1 MATITEKQLFEL
13 LEPFQQTHL
22 LRFWK
27 SLTASQQE
35 NLAQQ
40 IRGVDWSKTM
50 GWITAALQNENLPID
65 FEQLQPA
72 PYTPLETATADEKAY
87 QATCRE
93 RGLKLLAS
101 GKVAGFTVAGGQ
113 GTRLGYDGPKGTFA
127 FTAIREATL
136 FQFFAESILRYQ
148 EKFSCTLPW
157 YIMTSPANDQPTRDF
172 FEQQKYFGISPENLM
187 FFTQG
192 TLPAFDLEGKAILS
206 APDSLAL
213 SANGHGGS
221 FAALKD
227 SGALDDMQ
235 RRGISILSYWQV
247 DNPLVKLFDPLFIG
261 MHDLTDSEMSSRA
274 LIKRDPMEKLG
285 HFCQLDNR
293 TTIVEY
299 SDMPEKL
306 LYETDDSGQLR
317 YRAGSPAIHLLNC
330 DFIQRLTNGTLDFQP
345 HRALK
350 KVPFVDD
357 SGREQN
363 PEQPNAIKLEFFLF
377 DALPLAKNP
386 LIFAADRLEQFAPIK
401 NASGVDSPESCRKAL
416 LERCAAWFDRAG
428 KNFPRK
434 DDGTPNAIVE
444 ISPRRYVDA
453 EDFMEQH
460 HSLPA
465 VSPGESLL
473 LD

>member
-1 MATITEKQLFEL
+1 VK
-13 LEPFQQTHL
+13 
-22 LRFWK
+22 
-27 SLTASQQE
+27 
-35 NLAQQ
+35 
-40 IRGVDWSKTM
+40 
-50 GWITAALQNENLPID
+50 AALQNENLPIAFD
-65 FEQLQPA
+65 QLQPA
-72 PYTPLETATADEKAY
+72 PYTPLEPATAADKGY

-93 RGLKLLAS
+93 RGQNLLKG
-101 GKVAGFTVAGGQ
+101 GKLAGFTVAGGQ

-127 FTAIREATL
+127 FTALRKATL

-148 EKFSCTLPW
+148 EKFSCALPW
-157 YIMTSPANDQPTRDF
+157 YIMTSPANDQATRKF
-172 FEQQKYFGISPENLM
+172 FTKQKYFGLSPDNLM

-227 SGALDDMQ
+227 SGALEDMQ
-235 RRGISILSYWQV
+235 RRGVSILSYWQV

-261 MHDLTDSEMSSRA
+261 MHDLTGSEMSSRA

-285 HFCQLDNR
+285 HFCRLDKR
-293 TTIVEY
+293 TIIVEY

-306 LYETDDSGQLR
+306 LYETDASGMLR
-317 YRAGSPAIHLLNC
+317 YRAGSPAIHLLSC
-330 DFIQRLTNGTLDFQP
+330 EFIQRLTNGSLDFQP

-357 SGREQN
+357 SGLEQN
-363 PEQPNAIKLEFFLF
+363 PSQPNAIKLEFFLF

-386 LIFAADRLEQFAPIK
+386 LIFAADRREQFAPIK
-401 NASGVDSPESCRKAL
+401 NASGADSAESCRAAL
-416 LERCAAWFDRAG
+416 LERCANWFDQAG
-428 KNFPRK
+428 KPFPRK
-434 DDGTPNAIVE
+434 SDGSPDAIVE
-444 ISPRRYVDA
+444 ISPRRCVDT
-453 EDFMEQH
+453 EDFLEQH
-460 HSLPA
+460 TFLPA
-465 VSPGESLL
+465 VSRGKSLL